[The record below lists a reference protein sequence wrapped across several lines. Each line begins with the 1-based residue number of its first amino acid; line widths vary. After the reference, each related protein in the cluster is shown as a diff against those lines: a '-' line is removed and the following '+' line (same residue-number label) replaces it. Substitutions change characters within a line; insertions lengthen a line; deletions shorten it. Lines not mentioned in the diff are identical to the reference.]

1 MQCGNYLIADNNFE
15 QNMGCPTH
23 STSIIEFECITTSE
37 IFNSYDKVDYQTTFS
52 LSSNILNQWAMNEIR
67 Y

>member
-1 MQCGNYLIADNNFE
+1 
-15 QNMGCPTH
+15 MGCPTH

-52 LSSNILNQWAMNEIR
+52 LSSNILNQWTMNEIR